1 MYNNI
6 IATGARKCFFFKP
19 RETIFIKIYIRFSLT
34 LFIGIIT
41 LIKEGF
47 QQCKK
52 MTKFASVPAGINATT
67 DQTSMWHKMEV
78 KTVGHRLYWNPSGWL
93 IWTGQCVFKR
103 GCRTFMRWL
112 GRVLTVRCVRCSPP
126 P

>member
-6 IATGARKCFFFKP
+6 IATGARNFFFFFFKP

-47 QQCKK
+47 QQCKI
-52 MTKFASVPAGINATT
+52 MTKSASVPAGINATT
-67 DQTSMWHKMEV
+67 DQNID
-78 KTVGHRLYWNPSGWL
+78 VGTKW
-93 IWTGQCVFKR
+93 K
-103 GCRTFMRWL
+103 
-112 GRVLTVRCVRCSPP
+112 
-126 P
+126 